1 MESDLRQLIAA
12 RLSEAEQNT
21 AQAID
26 QVKEASKVSTDLV
39 ESKLDDLQC
48 QLRQICLVASET
60 SDKQALVEYSL
71 QSKLSAVQ
79 EQLLKPAQQQESW
92 QTKEMEQHR
101 QETEASLHS
110 ICAMVEDM
118 AAMTRKKETQY

>member
-79 EQLLKPAQQQESW
+79 EQLLKPAQ
-92 QTKEMEQHR
+92 
-101 QETEASLHS
+101 
-110 ICAMVEDM
+110 
-118 AAMTRKKETQY
+118 